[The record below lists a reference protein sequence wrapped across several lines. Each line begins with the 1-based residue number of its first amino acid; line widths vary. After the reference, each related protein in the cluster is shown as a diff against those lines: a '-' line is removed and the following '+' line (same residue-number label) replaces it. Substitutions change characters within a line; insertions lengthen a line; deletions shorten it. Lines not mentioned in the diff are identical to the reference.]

1 MQFDTTN
8 LRNQRDY
15 IDIEY
20 QIDRLTR
27 DLARKK
33 PLVATG
39 GATVGQIDDLEAELK
54 RYQGWRGARQ
64 GSVAARR
71 GVPRESDRAHEH
83 RPRNDEQ
90 EHRDRAARTSRTS

>member
-1 MQFDTTN
+1 MQFDSTH
-8 LRNQRDY
+8 LRNQQQLIE
-15 IDIEY
+15 IDY

-54 RYQGWRGARQ
+54 RYQSSRVTALEALRLDEEFRDNQIARMK
-64 GSVAARR
+64 SALKTR
-71 GVPRESDRAHEH
+71 
-83 RPRNDEQ
+83 
-90 EHRDRAARTSRTS
+90 